1 VQNPKAAWALIT
13 ALLAL
18 GVLAGAV
25 AGARSFEAVGLY
37 ETLGAVP
44 AAGLLALISLSLARR
59 ARWEHQRTLGRAGGT
74 GVAALA
80 RVLGTVA
87 LLIALTAALA
97 LVVYAVLALALD

>member
-1 VQNPKAAWALIT
+1 VRNAKAAWGLVT
-13 ALLAL
+13 AVLAF

-25 AGARSFEAVGLY
+25 VGARSFEEVGLY
-37 ETLGAVP
+37 EAVGAVP
-44 AAGLLALISLSLARR
+44 VAGLLALISLSLARR

-74 GVAALA
+74 GVATLA
-80 RVLGTVA
+80 RMLGTVA